1 LSKRIFPTLPTT
13 CKKQQKTSIYTDN
26 VSFFKKLSEN
36 LFPNRRKKIN
46 LSFQETFSLIK
57 IYALGKIKPQFKAV
71 LMVSIFLAAV
81 QYFVLGTPLKNALSI
96 VICVG
101 AAILGLSF
109 FLEGLFLGIMPLGEQ
124 CGMKLPSKIGAAG
137 VTVFSIIV
145 GITATLAEPAVAVL
159 QQQGSV
165 IPAWDAPLLYLLLN
179 RGTSW
184 LVAAIAIGVG
194 LAVVLGVYRFMFGW
208 AFKPP
213 VFIIIPAIVAVSCIF
228 DENPILRPLV
238 NLAWDTGG
246 AATGAVT
253 VPIILALGL
262 GVVKISGKSSNA
274 SGLGLVT
281 LASALPVASVLF
293 LAAMLGPKVPSPG
306 DAMSF
311 FSTDP
316 EQRSKAVYVAGN
328 SEELYNMAIM
338 AVSSGDL
345 STEDFEIC
353 FPERQLGEN
362 QKIEETSIFAPQAFL
377 KYAKS
382 ALFAVLPLGLVLIV
396 AIGLIARDRIFN
408 ADIVALGIL
417 FASLGMFALNLGMTG
432 GITVLS
438 SQAGNSLKQTYT
450 ETLNENKTVTV
461 HGVDENSL
469 ITVPGENGPET
480 FIWVQW
486 NNKPTLEKFVP
497 QRLNGDSYTHIPIK
511 DAMSSKFGIIGAY
524 IIILVIVF
532 FLGFFAIFAEPGLAV
547 TAVTVEEMTTGT
559 FKRSKL
565 IAIAA
570 MGVGGGMVI
579 GFARVLFSNMLP
591 AGGIHLSWILAPCY
605 AIALILT
612 IFAPEDFSSIAW
624 DVAGIATGPIT
635 VPIIITTGLGL
646 GNDSLR
652 ADGAFGIVATASVFP
667 IIVILISGI
676 IDKARSKRVLRNF

>member
-1 LSKRIFPTLPTT
+1 VNIFT
-13 CKKQQKTSIYTDN
+13 KIRD
-26 VSFFKKLSEN
+26 N
-36 LFPNRRKKIN
+36 LFPNRRQKIT
-46 LSFQETFSLIK
+46 LSFKESFSLIK
-57 IYALGKIKPQFKAV
+57 IYAFSKIKPQFKAV
-71 LMVSIFLAAV
+71 LMVSVFLAAV
-81 QYFVLGTPLKNALSI
+81 QYFVLETPLKDALSI
-96 VICVG
+96 AVCVT

-124 CGMKLPSKIGAAG
+124 CGMRLPSKIGAVG

-165 IPAWDAPLLYLLLN
+165 IPAWNAPLLYLLLN

-194 LAVVLGVYRFMFGW
+194 LSVVLGVYRFMFGW

-213 VFIIIPAIVAVSCIF
+213 IFIIIPAILVISCIF

-262 GVVKISGKSSNA
+262 GVAKIGGKNSNT

-281 LASALPVASVLF
+281 LASAIPVASVLL
-293 LAAMLGPKVPSPG
+293 LAAMLGPKVPSPC
-306 DAMSF
+306 DAANF
-311 FSTDP
+311 FSNEP
-316 EQRSKAVYVAGN
+316 GQRAKAVYVAGGRG
-328 SEELYNMAIM
+328 ELYNMAEK
-338 AVSSGDL
+338 AVYSGDL
-345 STEDFEIC
+345 SVEEFAYC
-353 FPERQLGEN
+353 FPDQPLGED
-362 QKIEETSIFAPQAFL
+362 KAAETLSVFAPQAFIG
-377 KYAKS
+377 YAKS
-382 ALFAVLPLGLVLIV
+382 ALFSVLPLALVLIL
-396 AIGLIARDRIFN
+396 AIGLFARDRIFN
-408 ADIVALGIL
+408 ADIVVLGIF
-417 FASLGMFALNLGMTG
+417 FAALGMFALNLGMTG

-438 SQAGNSLKQTYT
+438 SDAGSSLKQTYT
-450 ETLNENKTVTV
+450 ETLYENRTVILR
-461 HGVDENSL
+461 GVDSNSL
-469 ITVPGENGPET
+469 ITVPGEDGPDT
-480 FIWVQW
+480 YIWVQGK
-486 NNKPTLEKFVP
+486 NGPTLEKFVS
-497 QRLNGDSYTHIPIK
+497 QRLMGDIYTHIPIK
-511 DAMSSKFGIIGAY
+511 GAMSSRFGMIGAY
-524 IIILVIVF
+524 VVILVIVF

-565 IAIAA
+565 IKIAA

-591 AGGIHLSWILAPCY
+591 SGGIHLSWILTPCY
-605 AIALILT
+605 VLALILT

-635 VPIIITTGLGL
+635 VPIIITSGLGL
-646 GNDSLR
+646 GRDSLR

-676 IDKARSKRVLRNF
+676 IDKTKSKRVLSKM

>member
-1 LSKRIFPTLPTT
+1 VR
-13 CKKQQKTSIYTDN
+13 
-26 VSFFKKLSEN
+26 FFKKLTEN
-36 LFPNRRKKIN
+36 IFPSRRKKIT
-46 LSFQETFSLIK
+46 LSFKESFSLIK
-57 IYALGKIKPQFKAV
+57 VYTLSKTKPQFKAV
-71 LMVSIFLAAV
+71 LVVSIFLACI
-81 QYFVLGTPLKNALSI
+81 QYFVLESPLQNVLSI
-96 VICVG
+96 VICVA

-124 CGMKLPSKIGAAG
+124 CGMRLPSKIGAAG

-159 QQQGSV
+159 QRQGSV
-165 IPAWDAPLLYLLLN
+165 IPAWNAPLLYLLLN

-194 LAVVLGVYRFMFGW
+194 LSVVLGVYRFMFGW

-213 VFIIIPAIVAVSCIF
+213 VFIIIPVIVVVSCIF

-262 GVVKISGKSSNA
+262 GVAKIGGKNSNT

-293 LAAMLGPKVPSPG
+293 LAAMLCPKVPAPS
-306 DAMSF
+306 DAASF
-311 FSTDP
+311 FSA
-316 EQRSKAVYVAGN
+316 EQVQRTKAVYVAGG
-328 SEELYNMAIM
+328 SGELYKMAER
-338 AVSSGDL
+338 AFYSGDI
-345 STEDFEIC
+345 SVKEFEIC
-353 FPERQLGEN
+353 FPRQQLGEN
-362 QKIEETSIFAPQAFL
+362 QKIEAMSVFAPRAFFE
-377 KYAKS
+377 YAKS
-382 ALFAVLPLGLVLIV
+382 ALLSVLPLALVLII

-408 ADIVALGIL
+408 ADIVVLGIL
-417 FASLGMFALNLGMTG
+417 FAAMGMFALNLGMTG

-438 SQAGNSLKQTYT
+438 SQAGSSLKQTYT
-450 ETLNENKTVTV
+450 ETFYESKAITV
-461 HGVDENSL
+461 HGVDSNSL
-469 ITVPGENGPET
+469 ITVAGESGPEIY
-480 FIWVQW
+480 IWVQEE
-486 NNKPTLEKFVP
+486 NKPTLEKFIP
-497 QRLNGDSYTHIPIK
+497 QRLNGDSYIHIPVK
-511 DAMSSKFGIIGAY
+511 NAMSLKLGTIGAY
-524 IIILVIVF
+524 IVILVIVF

-547 TAVTVEEMTTGT
+547 TAVTVEDMTTGI

-565 IAIAA
+565 IMIAA

-605 AIALILT
+605 AFALILT

-646 GNDSLR
+646 GRDSLR

-676 IDKARSKRVLRNF
+676 VDKRRSKRMLRNM

>member
-1 LSKRIFPTLPTT
+1 MNIFA
-13 CKKQQKTSIYTDN
+13 KIRDA
-26 VSFFKKLSEN
+26 
-36 LFPNRRKKIN
+36 LFPHRKDKVI
-46 LSFQETFSLIK
+46 LSFKESFSLIK
-57 IYALGKIKPQFKAV
+57 VYTLNKVKPQFKAV
-71 LMVSIFLAAV
+71 LMVSVFLAAV
-81 QYFVLGTPLKNALSI
+81 QYFVLGMPLKNALST

-124 CGMKLPSKIGAAG
+124 CGMRLPSKIGVAG

-165 IPAWDAPLLYLLLN
+165 IPAWNAPLLYLLLN

-184 LVAAIAIGVG
+184 LVAAIAVGVG
-194 LAVVLGVYRFMFGW
+194 LSVVLGIYRFMFGW

-213 VFIIIPAIVAVSCIF
+213 VFIIIPAILVVSCIF
-228 DENPILRPLV
+228 DENPILRPVV

-262 GVVKISGKSSNA
+262 GVVKIGGKNSNA

-281 LASALPVASVLF
+281 LASAIPVASVLF
-293 LAAMLGPKVPSPG
+293 LAAMLGPKVPYPS
-306 DAMSF
+306 DALSF
-311 FSTDP
+311 FSAEP
-316 EQRSKAVYVAGN
+316 GQREKAAYVAGGEN
-328 SEELYNMAIM
+328 ELYKIALD
-338 AVSSGDL
+338 AVYSGDL
-345 STEDFEIC
+345 SKEDFDIC
-353 FPERQLGEN
+353 FSEQQLGET
-362 QKIEETSIFAPQAFL
+362 KETEALSLFAPKAFL
-377 KYAKS
+377 EYAKS
-382 ALFAVLPLGLVLIV
+382 AILSVLPLALVLII

-408 ADIVALGIL
+408 ADIVVLGII
-417 FASLGMFALNLGMTG
+417 FAALGMFALNLGMTG

-450 ETLNENKTVTV
+450 ETLYENKTVTV
-461 HGVDENSL
+461 RGVDENSL
-469 ITVPGENGPET
+469 ITVPGEDGPET
-480 FIWVQW
+480 YIWVQGK
-486 NNKPTLEKFVP
+486 NGPTLEKFVP
-497 QRLNGDSYTHIPIK
+497 QRLSGDSYTHIPIK
-511 DAMSSKFGIIGAY
+511 GAMSSRFGMIGAY
-524 IIILVIVF
+524 ILILVIVF

-565 IAIAA
+565 IMIAA

-591 AGGIHLSWILAPCY
+591 SGGIHLSWILAPCY
-605 AIALILT
+605 IFALVLT

-624 DVAGIATGPIT
+624 DVAGIATGPIS

-646 GNDSLR
+646 GHDSLR

-676 IDKARSKRVLRNF
+676 IDKAKSKRVLKIM

>member
-1 LSKRIFPTLPTT
+1 MNI
-13 CKKQQKTSIYTDN
+13 
-26 VSFFKKLSEN
+26 FKKLSDN
-36 LFPNRRKKIN
+36 LFPQRKEKIT
-46 LSFQETFSLIK
+46 LSFKESFSLIK

-71 LMVSIFLAAV
+71 FMVSVFLAAV
-81 QYFVLGTPLKNALSI
+81 QYFVLDTPLKNALSI
-96 VICVG
+96 VICVS

-124 CGMKLPSKIGAAG
+124 CGTRLPSKIGAAG

-165 IPAWDAPLLYLLLN
+165 IPAWNAPLLYLLLN
-179 RGTSW
+179 RGTTW
-184 LVAAIAIGVG
+184 LVAAIAVGVG
-194 LAVVLGVYRFMFGW
+194 LSVVLGVYRFMFGW

-213 VFIIIPAIVAVSCIF
+213 VFIIIPSIVAVSCIF

-238 NLAWDTGG
+238 NLAWDAGG

-262 GVVKISGKSSNA
+262 GVVKIGGKNTNA

-293 LAAMLGPKVPSPG
+293 LAAMLGPKVPAPC
-306 DAMSF
+306 DAAVF
-311 FSTDP
+311 FSA
-316 EQRSKAVYVAGN
+316 EAGQRAKAVYVAGG
-328 SEELYNMAIM
+328 ERELFQIAEK
-338 AVSSGDL
+338 AVYSGDL
-345 STEDFEIC
+345 SEEHLSAF
-353 FPERQLGEN
+353 FPEHKLGEDL
-362 QKIEETSIFAPQAFL
+362 QAEATSLFAPNAFFQ
-377 KYAKS
+377 YAKS
-382 ALFAVLPLGLVLIV
+382 ALLAVLPLALVLIIS
-396 AIGLIARDRIFN
+396 IGLIARDRIFN

-417 FASLGMFALNLGMTG
+417 FAAIGMFALNLGMTG

-450 ETLNENKTVTV
+450 ETLYENRTVTLN
-461 HGVDENSL
+461 GVDTNSL
-469 ITVPGENGPET
+469 ITVPGENGSET
-480 FIWVQW
+480 YIWVQG
-486 NNKPTLEKFVP
+486 KKGPTLEKFVS
-497 QRLNGDSYTHIPIK
+497 QRLVGDRYTHIPIK
-511 DAMSSKFGIIGAY
+511 DALSSELGMIGAY
-524 IIILVIVF
+524 LVILAIVF
-532 FLGFFAIFAEPGLAV
+532 FLGFLAIFAEPGLAV

-565 IAIAA
+565 IMIAA

-646 GNDSLR
+646 GRDSLR

-676 IDKARSKRVLRNF
+676 VDKARSKRILNNM

>member
-1 LSKRIFPTLPTT
+1 VNFI
-13 CKKQQKTSIYTDN
+13 
-26 VSFFKKLSEN
+26 KKLIDN
-36 LFPNRRKKIN
+36 LIPRRKKKIT
-46 LSFQETFSLIK
+46 LSFKESFSLIK
-57 IYALGKIKPQFKAV
+57 VYAFGKIKPQFKAV
-71 LMVSIFLAAV
+71 LIVSVFLAAV
-81 QYFVLGTPLKNALSI
+81 QYFVLDTPLQNALSI
-96 VICVG
+96 TICVA

-124 CGMKLPSKIGAAG
+124 CGMRLPSKIGAAG

-145 GITATLAEPAVAVL
+145 GITATLAEPAIAVL

-165 IPAWDAPLLYLLLN
+165 IAAWNAPLLYLFLN

-184 LVAAIAIGVG
+184 LVAAIAVGVG
-194 LAVVLGVYRFMFGW
+194 LSVVLGVYRFMFGW

-213 VFIIIPAIVAVSCIF
+213 VFIIIPVIVAISCIF

-262 GVVKISGKSSNA
+262 GVAKIGGKNSNA

-293 LAAMLGPKVPSPG
+293 LAAMLGPKVPAPC
-306 DAMSF
+306 DVAAF
-311 FSTDP
+311 FSTEP
-316 EQRSKAVYVAGN
+316 GQRAKAVYVAGGDN
-328 SEELYNMAIM
+328 ELYKMAER
-338 AVSSGDL
+338 AVYSGDL
-345 STEDFEIC
+345 STDEFAIC
-353 FPERQLGEN
+353 FPEQQLGED
-362 QKIEETSIFAPQAFL
+362 QTIEALPLFAPKAFFG
-377 KYAKS
+377 YAKS
-382 ALFAVLPLGLVLIV
+382 ALLSVLPLALVLII

-408 ADIVALGIL
+408 ADIVVLGIL
-417 FASLGMFALNLGMTG
+417 FAALGMFALTLGMTG

-438 SQAGNSLKQTYT
+438 SQAGSSLKRTYT
-450 ETLNENKTVTV
+450 ETLYENKTVTV
-461 HGVDENSL
+461 FGVDSNSL
-469 ITVPGENGPET
+469 ITVPGEKGPET
-480 FIWVQW
+480 YIWVQGK
-486 NNKPTLEKFVP
+486 NGPTLEKFVSN
-497 QRLNGDSYTHIPIK
+497 RLSGDRYTHIPIK
-511 DAMSSKFGIIGAY
+511 DSMSSKLGMIGAY
-524 IIILVIVF
+524 IVILVIVF

-565 IAIAA
+565 IMIAA

-591 AGGIHLSWILAPCY
+591 SGGIHLSWILMPCY
-605 AIALILT
+605 VIALLLT

-646 GNDSLR
+646 GRDSLR

-676 IDKARSKRVLRNF
+676 IDKARSKRMLKNM

>member
-1 LSKRIFPTLPTT
+1 
-13 CKKQQKTSIYTDN
+13 
-26 VSFFKKLSEN
+26 
-36 LFPNRRKKIN
+36 
-46 LSFQETFSLIK
+46 
-57 IYALGKIKPQFKAV
+57 
-71 LMVSIFLAAV
+71 MVSVFLAAV
-81 QYFVLGTPLKNALSI
+81 QYFLLGTPLKNVFS
-96 VICVG
+96 VVVCVA

-124 CGMKLPSKIGAAG
+124 CGMRLPSKIGVVG

-165 IPAWDAPLLYLLLN
+165 IPAWNAPLLYLLLN
-179 RGTSW
+179 RGTKW

-194 LAVVLGVYRFMFGW
+194 LSVVLGVYRFMFGW

-213 VFIIIPAIVAVSCIF
+213 VFIIIPAIVAVSCIL
-228 DENPILRPLV
+228 DKNPILRPLV

-262 GVVKISGKSSNA
+262 GVVKIGGKNSNA

-293 LAAMLGPKVPSPG
+293 LAVMIAPKVPSPS
-306 DAMSF
+306 DTASF
-311 FSTDP
+311 FSA
-316 EQRSKAVYVAGN
+316 EMGQRTKAIYVAGS
-328 SEELYNMAIM
+328 SEELYNMAER
-338 AVSSGDL
+338 AVFSGDL
-345 STEDFEIC
+345 TPEDFAVC
-353 FPERQLGEN
+353 FSEQQFDKAREPETL
-362 QKIEETSIFAPQAFL
+362 SLFAAEAFI
-377 KYAKS
+377 KYAES
-382 ALFAVLPLGLVLIV
+382 ALLAVLPLAFVLII
-396 AIGLIARDRIFN
+396 AIGLIAHDRIFN

-450 ETLNENKTVTV
+450 ETLYENKTVTV
-461 HGVDENSL
+461 RGVDENSL
-469 ITVPGENGPET
+469 ITVPGENGADT
-480 FIWVQW
+480 YIWVQGR
-486 NNKPTLEKFVP
+486 NGPTLEKFFP

-511 DAMSSKFGIIGAY
+511 DAMSSRLGVTGAY
-524 IIILVIVF
+524 IVILVIVF

-547 TAVTVEEMTTGT
+547 TAVTVEEMTTGI

-565 IAIAA
+565 IMIAA

-591 AGGIHLSWILAPCY
+591 FGGIHLSWILAPCY

-646 GNDSLR
+646 GNDALR

-676 IDKARSKRVLRNF
+676 IDKARSKRMLRNM

>member
-1 LSKRIFPTLPTT
+1 MDNIFP
-13 CKKQQKTSIYTDN
+13 
-26 VSFFKKLSEN
+26 
-36 LFPNRRKKIN
+36 RRKKKIT
-46 LSFQETFSLIK
+46 LSFKESFSLIK
-57 IYALGKIKPQFKAV
+57 AYAFGKIKPQFKAV
-71 LMVSIFLAAV
+71 LMVSVFLAGI
-81 QYFVLGTPLKNALSI
+81 QYFVLETPLQNALSI
-96 VICVG
+96 TICVA

-145 GITATLAEPAVAVL
+145 GITATLAEPAIAVL

-165 IPAWDAPLLYLLLN
+165 IAAWNAPLLYLLLN

-184 LVAAIAIGVG
+184 LVAAIAVGVG
-194 LAVVLGVYRFMFGW
+194 LSVVLGVYRFMFGW

-213 VFIIIPAIVAVSCIF
+213 VFIIIPVIVAVSCIF
-228 DENPILRPLV
+228 DGNPILRPLV

-262 GVVKISGKSSNA
+262 GVVKIGGKNSNA
-274 SGLGLVT
+274 SGMGLVT

-293 LAAMLGPKVPSPG
+293 LAAMLCPKVPAPS
-306 DAMSF
+306 DALSF
-311 FSTDP
+311 FSAEP
-316 EQRSKAVYVAGN
+316 VQRTKAVYVAGG
-328 SEELYNMAIM
+328 SDELFKMAER
-338 AVSSGDL
+338 AVYSGDL
-345 STEDFEIC
+345 STNEFAVC
-353 FPERQLGEN
+353 FPEQQLGEN
-362 QKIEETSIFAPQAFL
+362 PVIETLPLFAPKAFFE
-377 KYAKS
+377 YAKS
-382 ALFAVLPLGLVLIV
+382 AVLSVLPLALALIIAICLV
-396 AIGLIARDRIFN
+396 ARDRIFN
-408 ADIVALGIL
+408 ADIVVLGIL
-417 FASLGMFALNLGMTG
+417 FAALGMFALTLGMTG

-438 SQAGNSLKQTYT
+438 SQAGNSLKRTYT
-450 ETLNENKTVTV
+450 ETFYENKTVTV
-461 HGVDENSL
+461 LGVDSNSL

-480 FIWVQW
+480 YIWVQGQ
-486 NNKPTLEKFVP
+486 NGPTLEKLVP
-497 QRLNGDSYTHIPIK
+497 QRLNGDRYTHIPVK
-511 DAMSSKFGIIGAY
+511 DSMSSKLGIVGAY
-524 IIILVIVF
+524 LVILVIVF

-559 FKRSKL
+559 FRRSKL
-565 IAIAA
+565 IMIAA

-591 AGGIHLSWILAPCY
+591 SGGIHLSWILAPCY
-605 AIALILT
+605 AFALILT

-646 GNDSLR
+646 GPDSLR

-676 IDKARSKRVLRNF
+676 IDKARSKRVLKNM

>member
-1 LSKRIFPTLPTT
+1 
-13 CKKQQKTSIYTDN
+13 
-26 VSFFKKLSEN
+26 VSFFTKLRDS
-36 LFPNRRKKIN
+36 LFPRRKDKII
-46 LSFQETFSLIK
+46 LSFKETFSLIK
-57 IYALGKIKPQFKAV
+57 VYAFSKIKPQFKAV
-71 LMVSIFLAAV
+71 FMVSIFLAAV

-96 VICVG
+96 VICVA

-124 CGMKLPSKIGAAG
+124 CGMRLPSKIGVVG

-159 QQQGSV
+159 QKQGSV
-165 IPAWDAPLLYLLLN
+165 IPAWNAPLLYLLLN

-184 LVAAIAIGVG
+184 LVAAIAVGVG
-194 LAVVLGVYRFMFGW
+194 LSVVLGVYRFMFGW
-208 AFKPP
+208 SFKPP

-238 NLAWDTGG
+238 NLAWDAGG

-262 GVVKISGKSSNA
+262 GVVKIGGKNSNA

-293 LAAMLGPKVPSPG
+293 LAAMLGPKVPTPS
-306 DAMSF
+306 DAPTF
-311 FSTDP
+311 FSA
-316 EQRSKAVYVAGN
+316 ERGQREKAVYVVG
-328 SEELYNMAIM
+328 SGGELYKIALE
-338 AVSSGDL
+338 AVYSGDL
-345 STEDFEIC
+345 SAEEFAIC
-353 FPERQLGEN
+353 FPTQVLGEN
-362 QKIEETSIFAPQAFL
+362 REDETPPLFAPRAFFG
-377 KYAKS
+377 YAKS
-382 ALFAVLPLGLVLIV
+382 ALLSVLPLALVLII

-408 ADIVALGIL
+408 ADIVVLGIL

-438 SQAGNSLKQTYT
+438 SQAGNSLKEAYT
-450 ETLNENKTVTV
+450 ETLNESKTVTV
-461 HGVDENSL
+461 HGVDINSL
-469 ITVPGENGPET
+469 ITVPGENGADT
-480 FIWVQW
+480 YIWVQGR
-486 NNKPTLEKFVP
+486 NGPTLEKFVP
-497 QRLNGDSYTHIPIK
+497 QRLNGESYTHIPIK
-511 DAMSSKFGIIGAY
+511 DAMSSRLGIIGAY
-524 IIILVIVF
+524 IVILVIVF

-559 FKRSKL
+559 FRRSKL
-565 IAIAA
+565 IKIAA

-591 AGGIHLSWILAPCY
+591 VGGIHLSWVLAPCY
-605 AIALILT
+605 CFALILT

-624 DVAGIATGPIT
+624 DVAGIATGPIS

-646 GNDSLR
+646 GRDSLR

-676 IDKARSKRVLRNF
+676 IDKARSKRMLKDM